1 MRFFSN
7 GPSIPNDL
15 LTARDEGQVVFF
27 CGAGVS
33 RAFSGLPSFDD
44 LTKDVIDI
52 LRVGASDPAQILFNS
67 SLEHQRKTGIKGFEL
82 NQWGQTR
89 LTCCGGRGHVQAIQ

>member
-33 RAFSGLPSFDD
+33 RAFAGLPSFDD
-44 LTKDVIDI
+44 LTKGCY
-52 LRVGASDPAQILFNS
+52 RHTSC
-67 SLEHQRKTGIKGFEL
+67 
-82 NQWGQTR
+82 W
-89 LTCCGGRGHVQAIQ
+89 C